1 MIFLSPVV
9 SVDDIRVQ
17 ISNERV
23 TFEFLFPS
31 GQQSKGFIQDVQRAS
46 DSARNMVG
54 YGHGAVE
61 SENGKK
67 WPKMAEKWLE

>member
-1 MIFLSPVV
+1 M
-9 SVDDIRVQ
+9 DDIRVQ

-46 DSARNMVG
+46 DSARNMVSLG
-54 YGHGAVE
+54 SGVVE
-61 SENGKK
+61 STNGVKK
-67 WPKMAEKWLE
+67 ERVR